1 MNKRKMIYK
10 GFNKRRKTNY
20 SKIFI
25 LLFILVLGV
34 FLVKDN
40 IKFNILDEIKSISDN
55 INVESSKIKEFDYN
69 DIKDELNNKN
79 DIDKEETKEKTE
91 ETMVA
96 SIDEWTF
103 YTVQVASM
111 KEDIEVE
118 KLTQNLSKSKI
129 PYSILESDGVKKVQT
144 YTSFNKESIRKN
156 LDEVRKSYPD
166 AFLSEV
172 NMPMISLE
180 YTEKY
185 KYISEITNSLNDL
198 IKNFE
203 EETLFWN
210 NTNDSINMEHYNQ
223 ILVNRKSSIDK
234 IKLEAEKIDYEGMKE
249 FKENLLKYTNDVY
262 DNIELSSKSANEQ
275 NENISKGLLLDS
287 MQGYCEFI
295 DSIS

>member
-10 GFNKRRKTNY
+10 GFNKRRKNNY

-25 LLFILVLGV
+25 LVFILVLGV
-34 FLVKDN
+34 FLIKNNMKFNFLDN
-40 IKFNILDEIKSISDN
+40 IKNISE
-55 INVESSKIKEFDYN
+55 NVDVDSSKIKEFDYT
-69 DIKDELNNKN
+69 DVKEELNKE
-79 DIDKEETKEKTE
+79 DDKYEEKTE

-111 KEDIEVE
+111 KEDNEVE
-118 KLTQNLSKSKI
+118 KLTQDLSKSKI
-129 PYSILESDGVKKVQT
+129 PYSVLDSEGVKKVQT
-144 YTSFNKESIRKN
+144 YTSFNKESIRSN
-156 LDEVRKSYPD
+156 LDDVRKVYPD

-185 KYISEITNSLNDL
+185 SYISEITNSLNDL
-198 IKNFE
+198 VKNFE

-210 NTNDSINMEHYNQ
+210 NSTSPTNMEQYNQ

-234 IKLEAEKIDYEGMKE
+234 IRLEAEKIDYEGMQV
-249 FKENLLKYTNDVY
+249 FKENLLKYINEVDS
-262 DNIELSSKSANEQ
+262 NIELSSKSANEQ
-275 NENISKGLLLDS
+275 NENISKGLLLNS

-295 DSIS
+295 ASIS